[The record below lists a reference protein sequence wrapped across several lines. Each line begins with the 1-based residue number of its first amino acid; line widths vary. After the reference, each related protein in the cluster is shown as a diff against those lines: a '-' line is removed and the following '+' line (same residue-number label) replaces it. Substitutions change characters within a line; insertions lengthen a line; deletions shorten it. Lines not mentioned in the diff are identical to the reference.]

1 LNRPTCGASTGQ
13 KVHDIHEKNYSKG
26 AAKAFGRVVCKNIE
40 ETTKD
45 ENIEVT
51 PVPVLHLD
59 ITLVCHQVPVQKK
72 AR

>member
-1 LNRPTCGASTGQ
+1 MVLRLNR
-13 KVHDIHEKNYSKG
+13 KFMIYMKRNYSKE

-51 PVPVLHLD
+51 PVPVLHSD
-59 ITLVCHQVPVQKK
+59 ITLVCRQVSVQKK
-72 AR
+72 SKVAKE

>member
-1 LNRPTCGASTGQ
+1 MIYM
-13 KVHDIHEKNYSKG
+13 KKNYSKE

-51 PVPVLHLD
+51 IVPVLHSD
-59 ITLVCHQVPVQKK
+59 ITLVSRQVPAPKK
-72 AR
+72 IKVAKE